1 MNFLYKKILSDGFVK
16 GEIPL
21 VETNDLDR
29 LTHLIQNLRS
39 EQLKKNNTSPFVK
52 LVGRS
57 QELDLLLEKLISN
70 KYVQDALNVLVGKDY
85 LMMAP
90 NARFSSPG
98 DKGLELHQDAIGETG
113 FLFLLTNQNPGS
125 TIMFKSSHKFPGR
138 IAKKLSWNSNKLIN
152 FISFFSSSINGK
164 RGDFYFWF
172 HKTWHGRK
180 ANLDSDKEHISL
192 FFPFFPQSA
201 NRIDVADE
209 NVDSIKKTKNI
220 YLKEL
225 MKQKISSNIDNQK
238 SEQIPLSLDIEK
250 FSIKDL
256 LSKNFFIFITKFIFF
271 EIIFMPIRVLRIFK
285 KN

>member
-113 FLFLLTNQNPGS
+113 LLFLLTDQNPGS

-138 IAKKLSWNSNKLIN
+138 IANKLSWNSNKLIN

-164 RGDFYFWF
+164 KGDFYFWF
-172 HKTWHGRK
+172 
-180 ANLDSDKEHISL
+180 
-192 FFPFFPQSA
+192 
-201 NRIDVADE
+201 
-209 NVDSIKKTKNI
+209 TK
-220 YLKEL
+220 LGME
-225 MKQKISSNIDNQK
+225 
-238 SEQIPLSLDIEK
+238 EK
-250 FSIKDL
+250 L
-256 LSKNFFIFITKFIFF
+256 T
-271 EIIFMPIRVLRIFK
+271 
-285 KN
+285 